1 MLAGFGRLRYAAAMR
16 KGLITLICIAALAGL
31 SACSKCDDFW
41 GPKACRQ
48 DVPQR

>member
-1 MLAGFGRLRYAAAMR
+1 MRL
-16 KGLITLICIAALAGL
+16 GLIVLICVVALGGL

-48 DVPQR
+48 DVPVR

>member
-1 MLAGFGRLRYAAAMR
+1 MLSAMR
-16 KGLITLICIAALAGL
+16 LGLIALICVVALSGL

-48 DVPQR
+48 DVPLR

>member
-1 MLAGFGRLRYAAAMR
+1 MLMLMR
-16 KGLITLICIAALAGL
+16 KGLIALICVVVLGGL

-48 DVPQR
+48 DVPLR